1 MTAPVFPP
9 APVPL
14 ASRAAPATFPQ
25 DNDAALVW
33 EKAFRDVL
41 AGSVPFYEGLVTDS
55 EQAVTDATAQVAL
68 AVTQVGLATA
78 QVALAADEVDLAAGQ
93 VTLAEAQ
100 VALADA
106 QRVLA
111 QAAAAAAV
119 ITANAPLWVS
129 EASYTAGANAISPIE
144 FGTYRAIT
152 THTGETTDPSAD
164 ATNWVKISAVPS
176 LSTEATTGATQSIDF
191 SSNKIVTSTANAAT
205 VTYTFASPAAVA
217 KVDLVIDYQALA
229 GFDLSNASY
238 DSVSFSVN
246 GQDTS
251 PREIAFNADGTKMFI
266 IGALSDRVFQYTLS
280 TGFNVSTASYDS
292 VSFSVNGQEASPTS
306 IAFNAD
312 GTKMFIIGTTSD
324 SVFQYTLSTGFNVS
338 TASYDS
344 VSFSV
349 SGQEADP
356 NSIAF
361 NADGTKMFIIGEFSD
376 SVFQYT
382 LSTGFN
388 VSTASYDSVSFSVS
402 GQDTTPNSI
411 AFNADGT
418 KMFIIGTTS
427 DSVFQYTLSTG
438 FNVSTASYDSVS
450 FSVNGQDNTPTSI
463 AFNADGTKMFITG
476 TSSDSVFQY
485 ATATG
490 ATLVFPTMQGPAIPL
505 VTLQKT
511 AVTIVTADGG
521 TSYQVIS
528 TLGGI
533 V

>member
-349 SGQEADP
+349 
-356 NSIAF
+356 
-361 NADGTKMFIIGEFSD
+361 
-376 SVFQYT
+376 
-382 LSTGFN
+382 
-388 VSTASYDSVSFSVS
+388 
-402 GQDTTPNSI
+402 
-411 AFNADGT
+411 
-418 KMFIIGTTS
+418 
-427 DSVFQYTLSTG
+427 
-438 FNVSTASYDSVS
+438 
-450 FSVNGQDNTPTSI
+450 NGQDNTPTSI

>member
-41 AGSVPFYEGLVTDS
+41 AGSVSFYEGAATS
-55 EQAVTDATAQVAL
+55 ATSAVAASTTAV
-68 AVTQVGLATA
+68 
-78 QVALAADEVDLAAGQ
+78 
-93 VTLAEAQ
+93 
-100 VALADA
+100 
-106 QRVLA
+106 
-111 QAAAAAAV
+111 AAAAAAV
-119 ITANAPLWVS
+119 ITANAALWVS
-129 EASYTAGANAISPIE
+129 EASYTAGVNAISLID

-152 THTGETTDPSAD
+152 THTGVATDPSAD
-164 ATNWVKISAVPS
+164 ATNWVKISAGSS
-176 LSTEATTGATQSIDF
+176 LSTDATTGATQSIDF

-205 VTYTFASPAAVA
+205 VTYTFASPADVA
-217 KVDLVIDYQALA
+217 KVDLIIDYQALA
-229 GFDLSNASY
+229 GFDLSEASY

-246 GQDTS
+246 
-251 PREIAFNADGTKMFI
+251 
-266 IGALSDRVFQYTLS
+266 V
-280 TGFNVSTASYDS
+280 
-292 VSFSVNGQEASPTS
+292 QETSPTS

-312 GTKMFIIGTTSD
+312 GTKMFIIGGSSD

-344 VSFSV
+344 VSFSI
-349 SGQEADP
+349 SGQEA
-356 NSIAF
+356 
-361 NADGTKMFIIGEFSD
+361 
-376 SVFQYT
+376 V
-382 LSTGFN
+382 
-388 VSTASYDSVSFSVS
+388 
-402 GQDTTPNSI
+402 
-411 AFNADGT
+411 
-418 KMFIIGTTS
+418 
-427 DSVFQYTLSTG
+427 
-438 FNVSTASYDSVS
+438 
-450 FSVNGQDNTPTSI
+450 PTSI